1 MEAKKTPRADIGRWH
16 GVLFSLSLL
25 ITMSLMVLAFE
36 WKTSDRDKQ
45 TELARSTNIFEP
57 LAEVPPTEI
66 KSPPAPVVQQPT
78 FVVVPDEEEIKQEI
92 KFDLDVEVTTD
103 TKVQEYIPVELPK
116 VIEEE
121 TDKIFLVVEQTAVPK
136 NGMAG
141 FYKYVSE
148 NLRYPAPARRM
159 GVEGKIYVQFVVDKD
174 GNITDVITVNSLG
187 AGLEEEAIRI
197 LTTAPPWTPGRQ
209 RGKPVKQRMVIPIFF
224 KLAQ

>member
-1 MEAKKTPRADIGRWH
+1 MEAKKNPKADIGQWH
-16 GVLFSLSLL
+16 GLLFGLSLL
-25 ITMSLMVLAFE
+25 ITMVLIVSAFE
-36 WKTSDRDKQ
+36 WKTPDRDAKV
-45 TELARSTNIFEP
+45 ELTRSTNIFEP

-66 KSPPAPVVQQPT
+66 KTPPPPVIQQPT
-78 FVVVPDEEEIKQEI
+78 LVVVPDEEEIKQEI

-103 TKVQEYIPVELPK
+103 TKVQEYVPVELPK
-116 VIEEE
+116 VVEEE

-148 NLRYPAPARRM
+148 SLKYPAPARRM

-174 GNITDVITVNSLG
+174 GSITDVTTVNTLG

-197 LTTAPPWTPGRQ
+197 LKNAPPWTPGRQ